1 MANRKLFNEMCR
13 YADSGKD
20 EYFKRG
26 QFMSCEEMSMRMGC
40 DLTGPTLMSMVNAG
54 WIMVRKPQPGSSTRV
69 NFYAIPETIE
79 TQVTQKMEEMKRT
92 LGRNL
97 VEERANALE
106 LAKVD
111 YEKKLKEVEESYLS
125 YINRINDKYD
135 YLEELK
141 RCAKEAFCN
150 TTE

>member
-1 MANRKLFNEMCR
+1 
-13 YADSGKD
+13 
-20 EYFKRG
+20 
-26 QFMSCEEMSMRMGC
+26 
-40 DLTGPTLMSMVNAG
+40 
-54 WIMVRKPQPGSSTRV
+54 
-69 NFYAIPETIE
+69 
-79 TQVTQKMEEMKRT
+79 MEEMKKT

-125 YINRINDKYD
+125 YVNRINDKYD